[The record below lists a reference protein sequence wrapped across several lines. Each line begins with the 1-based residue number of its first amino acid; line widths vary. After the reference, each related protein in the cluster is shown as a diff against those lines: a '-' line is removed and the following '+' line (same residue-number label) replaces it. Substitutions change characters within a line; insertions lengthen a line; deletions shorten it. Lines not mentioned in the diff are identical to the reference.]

1 MVGVCVIT
9 TSTLLSG
16 FGFLPLK
23 TGRGFFVD
31 GKPRFFIDRVPT
43 SKEIIMRHH
52 KLCLKLVDLY
62 RSYTC
67 RDNGHKKHHGDFRI
81 WDKEQEAEVIFA
93 EKNEEDGDV
102 KFCFDEIPW
111 PNPRGW
117 GGPCGWNWLSEMD
130 DPLRWLKS
138 LEVVQVITV
147 VHRGKTVPVK
157 KQRICAC
164 GETKE

>member
-1 MVGVCVIT
+1 
-9 TSTLLSG
+9 
-16 FGFLPLK
+16 
-23 TGRGFFVD
+23 
-31 GKPRFFIDRVPT
+31 
-43 SKEIIMRHH
+43 MRHH

-81 WDKEQEAEVIFA
+81 WDKDGFEVVFE
-93 EKNEEDGDV
+93 EKKEKDGDV
-102 KFCFDEIPW
+102 RFHFHEDSFW
-111 PNPRGW
+111 YQ
-117 GGPCGWNWLSEMD
+117 NWLSEMD
-130 DPLRWLKS
+130 DPLQWLKS

-164 GETKE
+164 GKQNN